1 MPFDRDRF
9 VDDCV
14 ASLDE
19 ADPQAAIHDHLSRAV
34 SGHTSVLAALGE
46 PTRAG
51 FAVLIASPRLTIFAA
66 KWAPNM
72 TLSPHNH
79 EMWAL
84 IGLYSGREDNIFWKR
99 TSQGLKAGGASALFP
114 GDVASLPRDAIHS
127 VNNPLPRFTA
137 GLHIYGGDF
146 FGTQRSM
153 WNAETLAEQP
163 SNGEVVRAIF
173 EAENDKLRRA
183 DS

>member
-9 VDDCV
+9 VADCV
-14 ASLDE
+14 ASLE
-19 ADPQAAIHDHLSRAV
+19 ASDPQSVIQEHLARAV
-34 SGHTSVLAALGE
+34 SDHASVLASLGE
-46 PTRAG
+46 PTSAG
-51 FAVLIASPRLTIFAA
+51 FDVLIVSPRLTIFAA

-72 TLSPHNH
+72 TLDPHNH

-99 TSQGLKAGGASALFP
+99 TAQGLRAGGASALFP
-114 GDVASLPRDAIHS
+114 GDVASLPRDVIHS

-146 FGTQRSM
+146 FDMQRTM
-153 WNAETLAEQP
+153 WNPETLEEGA
-163 SNGEVVRAIF
+163 SDGERVRAIF
-173 EAENDKLRRA
+173 EAENAKLRRGL
-183 DS
+183 

>member
-1 MPFDRDRF
+1 MPFERDRF
-9 VDDCV
+9 TADCV

-19 ADPQAAIHDHLSRAV
+19 SDPQAAIREHLTRAV
-34 SGHTSVLAALGE
+34 SDHASVLDVLGQ
-46 PTRAG
+46 PTTAG
-51 FAVLIASPRLTIFAA
+51 FDVLIASPRLTIFAA

-84 IGLYSGREDNIFWKR
+84 IGLYAGREDNIFWKR
-99 TSQGLKAGGASALFP
+99 TSQGLKAGGVSALFP
-114 GDVASLPRDAIHS
+114 GDVASLPRDVIHS

-146 FGTQRSM
+146 FDTQRSM
-153 WNAETLAEQP
+153 WNAATLAEQP
-163 SNGEVVRAIF
+163 SNGETVRAIF
-173 EAENDKLRRA
+173 EAENEKLRRR
-183 DS
+183 

>member
-9 VDDCV
+9 IADCA

-19 ADPQAAIHDHLSRAV
+19 DDPQAAIHDLLASAV
-34 SGHTSVLAALGE
+34 SDHASVLTSLGE
-46 PTRAG
+46 PTSAG
-51 FAVLIASPRLTIFAA
+51 FDVLIASPHLTIFAA

-72 TLSPHNH
+72 TLAPHNH

-99 TSQGLKAGGASALFP
+99 TAQGLRAGGASALFP
-114 GDVASLPRDAIHS
+114 GDVASLPRDVIHS

-146 FGTQRSM
+146 YDTQRSM

-163 SNGEVVRAIF
+163 SNGETVRAIF
-173 EAENDKLRRA
+173 EAENEKLRRA
-183 DS
+183 